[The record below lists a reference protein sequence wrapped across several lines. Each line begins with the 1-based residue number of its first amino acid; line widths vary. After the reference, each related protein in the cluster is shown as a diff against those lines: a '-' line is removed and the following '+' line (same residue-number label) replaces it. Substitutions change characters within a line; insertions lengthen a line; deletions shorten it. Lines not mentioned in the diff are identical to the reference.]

1 MKIRHDQTELESD
14 IALKLRVANGTHTA
28 VAHALA
34 LLSLVN
40 TESLCSRTSTSE
52 IILSYLDS
60 LYQTQILPGCINDG
74 ISASETDATW
84 VDWRKRLQHP
94 HFGLSTFFICQNGA
108 AKCGIRLGPTVKSL
122 ITASKPGAT
131 GAQSIHVSM
140 AFAVAVILRFLT
152 PASSLVDSE
161 RANEASSRGVY
172 VGWLEK
178 GGVNN
183 EMHDNKQINRSSGE
197 TVTYADGLRYNLS
210 EGWYEFRCDCLI
222 NWRESKI
229 VPVEATDD
237 EINLPMLLS
246 MICEPSNQFA
256 TGEVIRAYL
265 LHLRGGNLHSV
276 LDGAGDVEMSQVEIF
291 DSFVS
296 TVSTLYSR
304 MVRGDSIIHLLQ
316 EMMEKQH
323 AYSNGF
329 ATPCC

>member
-1 MKIRHDQTELESD
+1 MLQVKIRHDQTELESD
-14 IALKLRVANGTHTA
+14 IALKLRIANGTHTA

-40 TESLCSRTSTSE
+40 TESLCSRTSTSK

-60 LYQTQILPGCINDG
+60 LYQTQIRPGCINDG

-108 AKCGIRLGPTVKSL
+108 AKCGIRLGPTIKSL
-122 ITASKPGAT
+122 ITASNPG
-131 GAQSIHVSM
+131 GAEANPVHFSM

-152 PASSLVDSE
+152 PAPSLVDSE
-161 RANEASSRGVY
+161 RANNASSRGVHI
-172 VGWLEK
+172 GWLDK
-178 GGVNN
+178 AGVNN
-183 EMHDNKQINRSSGE
+183 EVRDNKQINRSSDE

-229 VPVEATDD
+229 AVEATDD
-237 EINLPMLLS
+237 EINLPILLS
-246 MICEPSNQFA
+246 MICEPRNQFA
-256 TGEVIRAYL
+256 SGEVIRAYL
-265 LHLRGGNLHSV
+265 LHPRGGNLHTL
-276 LDGAGDVEMSQVEIF
+276 LDGAGDEEVSQVKMF

-296 TVSTLYSR
+296 AVSTLYSR
-304 MVRGDSIIHLLQ
+304 MVRGDSITLLLQ
-316 EMMEKQH
+316 EMMEF
-323 AYSNGF
+323 SNRF